1 MLSFEEEDQV
11 GGDHL
16 EVVEVLELGDGG
28 RQHALAEEARHQLP
42 SHPSHLICAL
52 HTLQFICLGKA
63 AGYFVE
69 IIKF

>member
-52 HTLQFICLGKA
+52 HTHSAIYMFR
-63 AGYFVE
+63 
-69 IIKF
+69 